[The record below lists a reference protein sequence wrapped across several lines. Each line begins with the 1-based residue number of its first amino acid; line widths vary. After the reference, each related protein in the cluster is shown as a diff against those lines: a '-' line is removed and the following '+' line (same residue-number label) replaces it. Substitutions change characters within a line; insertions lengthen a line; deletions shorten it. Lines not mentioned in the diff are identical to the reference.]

1 MFETRNSYLAVDNW
15 CYWGLWGR
23 YAGNTI
29 ITLKQKLNIWGHATF
44 MPFFSGMHEQFTNET
59 HWTDINLRMLTI
71 GLED

>member
-44 MPFFSGMHEQFTNET
+44 MPFFLE
-59 HWTDINLRMLTI
+59 RMNSSPTKRI
-71 GLED
+71 GRTLI